1 MYDVRSLADCG
12 VLKYL
17 ILMFRLTLFLLI
29 LSTIPATAQDGVY
42 IRINLAGYQISDPKE
57 AIVFSDAAIR
67 KRTFYVVDDASE
79 RRVFKGTLAQSK
91 SPRYG
96 KLGFYYTLDFSAL
109 DKQGRYHI
117 ELGEARSR
125 SESFSI
131 GIQAYAGHADALLE
145 FMRQQRCGYNPF
157 FDVVCHE
164 KDGRAMDGPMKDS
177 SYVDVRGGWHD
188 AGDQLKYLI
197 TASNATGRML
207 LAYKY
212 FKPVFSDSFNDLG
225 QPGANRIADVLDEA
239 KWGLDWIH
247 NLHPQPGQLFHQ
259 VGDDRDHIGWKLPG
273 NDPSNY
279 GWGKNSYRVAY
290 YATGR
295 PQGLGKYKSE
305 STGIANIAGR
315 SAAALALGHQVWSSE
330 KLDEAYA
337 MKCLSAAKELYRMAR
352 EQEGYQQGNSY
363 GAPYRYNEDT
373 WTDDMEWA
381 AAELY
386 RSTGDKTYLD
396 DAIRYADMTNTL
408 SWIEKDTTAHYQRY
422 PFLNIAHF
430 VLYDLVDETVKARL
444 AGYYKKGIEMT
455 MKRARSTPYNN
466 GVPFIWCS
474 NNLVVDLV
482 LQIALYE
489 RMTGDRAYHFY
500 MTSMRDWL
508 FGRNPWGVS
517 MFTGIPSEKRS
528 ATDVHTSTWALTKR
542 TVRGGLVDGPIY
554 YDIYKRLLGLHLTH
568 DDEYADFQDSY
579 VVYHDDIG
587 DYSTNEPTMDGTAC
601 AVMMMALIEA
611 GR

>member
-1 MYDVRSLADCG
+1 M
-12 VLKYL
+12 
-17 ILMFRLTLFLLI
+17 M
-29 LSTIPATAQDGVY
+29 AQDAIH
-42 IRINLAGYQISDPKE
+42 IRTNLAGYQSADPKE
-57 AIVFSDAAIR
+57 ALAFSNTAVR
-67 KRTFYVVDDASE
+67 KKTFYVINDSSGARE
-79 RRVFKGTLAQSK
+79 FKGDLQLSK
-91 SPRYG
+91 SPQYG
-96 KLGFYYTLDFSAL
+96 KFRFYYNLDFSAFN
-109 DKQGRYHI
+109 KPGRYHI
-117 ELGEARSR
+117 EFVQAKLKSDA
-125 SESFSI
+125 FLI
-131 GIQAYAGHADALLE
+131 GKAAYKGSADVLLE

-164 KDGRAMDGPMKDS
+164 KDGRAMNGPMKDS
-177 SYVDVRGGWHD
+177 SYVDARGGWHD

-197 TASNATGRML
+197 TGSNATGRML

-212 FKPVFSDSFNDLG
+212 FKPVFSDKVNNLG
-225 QPGANRIADVLDEA
+225 QTGANNIADVLDEA
-239 KWGLDWIH
+239 RWGLDWIH
-247 NLHPQPGQLFHQ
+247 KLHPKAGQLFHQ

-305 STGIANIAGR
+305 STGIANVAGR
-315 SAAALALGHQVWSSE
+315 SAAALALGHQLWTSE
-330 KLDEAYA
+330 KLDDAYA
-337 MKCLSAAKELYRMAR
+337 AKCLDAAKDLYRMAKG
-352 EQEGYQQGNSY
+352 QEGYQQGNSY

-386 RSTGDKTYLD
+386 RSTGDKSYLE

-422 PFLNIAHF
+422 PFLNIGHF
-430 VLYDLVDETVKARL
+430 VLYDLVDESVKARL
-444 AGYYKKGIEMT
+444 AGYYRKGIEMT
-455 MKRARSTPYNN
+455 MKRAGTTPFSN

-489 RMTGDRAYHFY
+489 KMTGDRTFHRY

-508 FGRNPWGVS
+508 FGRNPWGCS
-517 MFTGIPSEKRS
+517 MFTGLPENAKS
-528 ATDVHTSTWALTKR
+528 ATDVHTSTWALTRK

-554 YDIYKRLLGLHLTH
+554 NDIYKKLLGLRLTH
-568 DDEYADFQDSY
+568 ADQYADFQDSY

-601 AVMMMALIEA
+601 AVMMMALFESD
-611 GR
+611 GWK

>member
-1 MYDVRSLADCG
+1 MLRFSLIIAAVVTSCSA
-12 VLKYL
+12 L
-17 ILMFRLTLFLLI
+17 
-29 LSTIPATAQDGVY
+29 AQKAVHL
-42 IRINLAGYQISDPKE
+42 RVNVAGYQASDPKE
-57 AIVFSDAAIR
+57 GIAFTSTAV
-67 KRTFYVVDDASE
+67 KKKTFYVVDDSS
-79 RRVFKGTLAQSK
+79 RKRVYKGTMVPSK
-91 SPRYG
+91 TPKYG
-96 KLGFYYTLDFSAL
+96 NYEFYYRLDFTEL
-109 DKQGRYHI
+109 NQPGRYRL
-117 ELGEARSR
+117 EL
-125 SESFSI
+125 
-131 GIQAYAGHADALLE
+131 ADAKTRSDAFVIGDLAYKQSADVLLE

-157 FDVVCHE
+157 FDLVCHE

-177 SYVDVRGGWHD
+177 TYVNVRGGWHD

-197 TASNATGRML
+197 TGSNATARML
-207 LAYKY
+207 LAYK
-212 FKPVFSDSFNDLG
+212 FMKPVFADNYNDLG
-225 QPGANRIADVLDEA
+225 QPGPNNIADVLDEA

-247 NLHPQPGQLFHQ
+247 NLHPQSGQLFHM
-259 VGDDRDHIGWKLPG
+259 VGDDRDHVGWKLPG

-290 YATGR
+290 FATGR

-305 STGIANIAGR
+305 STGIANVAGR
-315 SAAALALGHQVWSSE
+315 SAAALAIGHQVWTE
-330 KLDEAYA
+330 AKLDDAYA
-337 MKCLSAAKELYRMAR
+337 MKCLEAAKDLYRMAK
-352 EQEGYQQGNSY
+352 EKEGYQQGNSY

-386 RSTGDKTYLD
+386 RSTGDKKYLE

-408 SWIEKDTTAHYQRY
+408 SWIENDTTAHYQRY

-430 VLYDLVDETVKARL
+430 ELYDLVDEDVKARL
-444 AGYYKKGIEMT
+444 AGYYRKGIEMT
-455 MKRARSTPYNN
+455 MKRAAATPFSI

-489 RMTGDRAYHFY
+489 KMTGDQTYHHY
-500 MTSMRDWL
+500 MIEMRDWL

-517 MFTGIPSEKRS
+517 MFTGIPSWGKS
-528 ATDVHTSTWALTKR
+528 ASDVHTSTWALTKKV
-542 TVRGGLVDGPIY
+542 VRGGLVDGPIY
-554 YDIYKRLLGLHLTH
+554 NDIYKKLLGLQLTH
-568 DDEYADFQDSY
+568 EDPYAEFQDSY

-601 AVMMMALIEA
+601 AIMLMALFEMD
-611 GR
+611 GKF